1 MTKRQTGRGSVR
13 RLLFAASLALVALVP
28 TWATPEV
35 AAAADRLPDMSA
47 ASPSQFRIVNSNGR
61 RLLRFTGILINK
73 GAGPIEIVARRPDSS
88 TPWRVQQI
96 IDNTPAGNA
105 GWTPTPRCVYGGD
118 GHNHWHVKSMMAY
131 HLWSG
136 HGTRA
141 DRKVGY
147 CFFDTTLWSP
157 SLPRSPG
164 SPHYRESGCGGRTA
178 LTSRTG
184 ISVGW
189 ADTYRWSLPHQ
200 WIDITGSAG
209 RDVHGPRD
217 VRPERLVPRG
227 GRDRDGAVGPR
238 CGSARPARRSRS
250 SIGGPA
256 ASTTGRARRS
266 RPTSR
271 GRSRTASPTGCFV
284 DLYCYGNAVT
294 RAQMALFIDR
304 ATDLPPTDEDFFDD
318 DDGATG
324 EAAINRLAAAHITG
338 GCGVRRY
345 CPNDSVTRG
354 QMASFLVRTLDLPRP
369 STPTTS
375 GTTTDR
381 PMRPTSTACSRPAS
395 RAVAARAC
403 TAPRNLSP
411 AARWPHSCT
420 ARSRLHRRAS
430 PNDDPTPPAN
440 RRCQPI
446 LAAAATLVSVIPV
459 GRSRAPGRGAGRTH
473 HRDHRAQRRSCRGS

>member
-1 MTKRQTGRGSVR
+1 MYRVDVTKRQTGRGSVR
-13 RLLFAASLALVALVP
+13 RLLFAASLALAALVP

-47 ASPSQFRIVNSNGR
+47 ASPSQFRIVNSGGR

-73 GAGPIEIVARRPDSS
+73 GAGPMEILAQRPDSS
-88 TPWRVQQI
+88 SPWRVRQV
-96 IDNTPAGNA
+96 IDNTSGGERRMDTDA
-105 GWTPTPRCVYGGD
+105 TLVYGGD

-164 SPHYRESGCGGRTA
+164 SPHYRESWCGGRTA

-200 WIDITGSAG
+200 WIDITGLPG
-209 RDVHGPRD
+209 GTYT
-217 VRPERLVPRG
+217 VRAMSDPNDWFLEEDEIG
-227 GRDRDGAVGPR
+227 R
-238 CGSARPARRSRS
+238 CGWTKVRFGSSGTSVSVVSRATGC
-250 SIGGPA
+250 INDWRG
-256 ASTTGRARRS
+256 TTFETHIAWAFANGI
-266 RPTSR
+266 T
-271 GRSRTASPTGCFV
+271 TGCFV
-284 DLYCYGNAVT
+284 DMYCYGNAVT
-294 RAQMALFIDR
+294 RAQMAMFIDR

-345 CPNDSVTRG
+345 CPHDQVTRG
-354 QMASFLVRTLDLPRP
+354 QMASFLVRTLDLPP
-369 STPTTS
+369 AVDPNHFSDDNGSTHEADIDSLFEAGITGGCGS
-375 GTTTDR
+375 GLYCPKEPVTR
-381 PMRPTSTACSRPAS
+381 GQMAAFLY
-395 RAVAARAC
+395 RAFAA
-403 TAPRNLSP
+403 
-411 AARWPHSCT
+411 
-420 ARSRLHRRAS
+420 
-430 PNDDPTPPAN
+430 PPE
-440 RRCQPI
+440 
-446 LAAAATLVSVIPV
+446 
-459 GRSRAPGRGAGRTH
+459 G
-473 HRDHRAQRRSCRGS
+473 